1 MLLGLAP
8 FTQMGNH
15 SSYFGAIVCVML
27 ECGSGMDAKK
37 KLLLQQHIDGCFKY
51 LSTKEEQRKRYDTK
65 FLTIHPMFIF
75 TRHVLTSYDG
85 DYATLVSK
93 FLPTL
98 RGVVS
103 TRGVE
108 FPLKAV

>member
-1 MLLGLAP
+1 
-8 FTQMGNH
+8 
-15 SSYFGAIVCVML
+15 
-27 ECGSGMDAKK
+27 
-37 KLLLQQHIDGCFKY
+37 
-51 LSTKEEQRKRYDTK
+51 
-65 FLTIHPMFIF
+65 MFIF

>member
-1 MLLGLAP
+1 
-8 FTQMGNH
+8 
-15 SSYFGAIVCVML
+15 
-27 ECGSGMDAKK
+27 MDAKK